1 MWLDLQ
7 EHYIMRYDKFM
18 KHNID
23 YRKCDKGMKRAVI
36 TAYYKESFILYTVL
50 EYVMTFNN
58 GTGKTTNQ
66 ISIFIL
72 VTFDKIVLITL
83 NDLLM

>member
-18 KHNID
+18 KHNIN

-36 TAYYKESFILYTVL
+36 TAYYKESFILYLGVC
-50 EYVMTFNN
+50 
-58 GTGKTTNQ
+58 
-66 ISIFIL
+66 
-72 VTFDKIVLITL
+72 
-83 NDLLM
+83 NDF